1 MTERS
6 EASRDPADDL
16 SGSSGSS
23 GPSGPSGMPGTGR
36 GEGCP
41 GCSGPHSPT
50 CPARP
55 DGSAAALGD
64 YRAAFHAA
72 RLPLAVLN
80 RDGLVLAANPAFGDL
95 VGTEPDELVAAT
107 AADLTDLGADPR
119 IWSAYREVLC
129 GRSDRLR
136 CTRRLQL
143 PDGHSMWAEVTV
155 EPLAPGAGLAPGGAL
170 NAGGTPN
177 DARGTLNGSGT
188 RTAGGELPAAT
199 DLSVPADL
207 PVPADMSVPTDLPG
221 SSDLPMDGD
230 LPAMDGVPPA
240 GGGVR
245 AGAGQRAEEDHVLLS
260 VADIS
265 DRHDLLA
272 RLRHLQM
279 HDPVTRLPNR
289 ALFFER
295 LAGAL
300 ESAAFEQGGTGRIG
314 LCYLDLDGFKAVND
328 TLGHRVGDRLLSAV
342 AQRLRH
348 CVEELSED
356 RLPAPP
362 DGPTA
367 STASTTS
374 DASAMSDASTAMP
387 DASTASDASTA
398 FAAPV
403 QMTDD
408 DTGHLDGSGHLVA
421 RLGGDEFALLVEDST
436 GTEQLAALAQRVLD
450 ALQRPFDLAGQRLS
464 VSASIGV
471 VERAATG
478 TTATGLMQ
486 AADTTLYWAKE
497 DGKARWTLFDPE
509 RNAHRMTRQA
519 LSSTLRPA
527 VERGEFTLE
536 YQPLVG
542 LGDGR
547 AQGVEALV
555 RWRHPQFGTLS
566 PNRFIGLA
574 EENGAIVELG
584 RWVLE
589 RACRQARAWQL
600 ERPGA
605 QPLFVSVNVAVRQV
619 WDSDLVADVAH
630 ILAETGLP
638 PRLLQL
644 ELTESAVMG
653 SAGRPLQALQALS
666 DMGVRI
672 AIDDFGTGY
681 SNLAYLS
688 RLPVSVLKLDGSF
701 VRGFRAQEHPN
712 PADETI
718 VEALVA
724 LAHRLG
730 LTVTAECVESAEQA
744 ERLRRIGCDTGQ
756 GWLYSRPVAPDRVSA
771 LISAGRRTG
780 S

>member
-1 MTERS
+1 MTERNGTTN
-6 EASRDPADDL
+6 ASADARRA
-16 SGSSGSS
+16 
-23 GPSGPSGMPGTGR
+23 PVGR
-36 GEGCP
+36 CDD
-41 GCSGPHSPT
+41 T
-50 CPARP
+50 
-55 DGSAAALGD
+55 AASLGD
-64 YRAAFHAA
+64 YRATFHAA
-72 RLPLAVLN
+72 RLAMAVLN
-80 RDGLVLAANPAFGDL
+80 RDGLVLAANSAFGEL
-95 VGTEPDELVAAT
+95 VGADPAELVAAT
-107 AADLTDLGADPR
+107 AADLTDLGADPLV
-119 IWSAYREVLC
+119 WTAYREVLC

-136 CTRRLQL
+136 CTRRLKH
-143 PDGHSMWAEVTV
+143 PEGHSVWVEVTV
-155 EPLAPGAGLAPGGAL
+155 EPL
-170 NAGGTPN
+170 TPEP
-177 DARGTLNGSGT
+177 LSG
-188 RTAGGELPAAT
+188 
-199 DLSVPADL
+199 
-207 PVPADMSVPTDLPG
+207 
-221 SSDLPMDGD
+221 
-230 LPAMDGVPPA
+230 
-240 GGGVR
+240 
-245 AGAGQRAEEDHVLLS
+245 EERMLLS

-295 LAGAL
+295 LSTAL
-300 ESAAFEQGGTGRIG
+300 ETASFAPSGTGRIG

-342 AQRLRH
+342 AQRLTRIA
-348 CVEELSED
+348 ESAAE
-356 RLPAPP
+356 R
-362 DGPTA
+362 GPGRT
-367 STASTTS
+367 
-374 DASAMSDASTAMP
+374 
-387 DASTASDASTA
+387 
-398 FAAPV
+398 
-403 QMTDD
+403 
-408 DTGHLDGSGHLVA
+408 GHLVA

-436 GTEQLAALAQRVLD
+436 GTEQLAELAQCVLD

-471 VERAATG
+471 VERTATG

-527 VERGEFTLE
+527 VDRGEFTLE

-542 LGDGR
+542 LDDGR

-566 PNRFIGLA
+566 PNRFIALA

-589 RACRQARAWQL
+589 RACHQARAWQL
-600 ERPGA
+600 AHPG

-619 WDSDLVADVAH
+619 WDSDLVADVAG

-701 VRGFRAQEHPN
+701 VRGFRSQEHPN

-756 GWLYSRPVAPDRVSA
+756 GWLYSRPVAPDRVEA
-771 LISAGRRTG
+771 LLDAGRHTG
-780 S
+780 A

>member
-1 MTERS
+1 MTER
-6 EASRDPADDL
+6 
-16 SGSSGSS
+16 
-23 GPSGPSGMPGTGR
+23 
-36 GEGCP
+36 
-41 GCSGPHSPT
+41 
-50 CPARP
+50 
-55 DGSAAALGD
+55 DGSTKDPVARSASPPCDAAARCDGTAASLGD
-64 YRAAFHAA
+64 YRAAFLAA
-72 RLPLAVLN
+72 SLPMAVLN
-80 RDGLVLAANPAFGDL
+80 RDGLVLAANPALGAL
-95 VGTEPDELVAAT
+95 VGADPDELVAAT

-119 IWSAYREVLC
+119 VWSAYREVLC
-129 GRSDRLR
+129 GRSERLR
-136 CTRRLQL
+136 CTRRLKRS
-143 PDGHSMWAEVTV
+143 DGTSVWVEVTV
-155 EPLAPGAGLAPGGAL
+155 EPVTEGPL
-170 NAGGTPN
+170 
-177 DARGTLNGSGT
+177 
-188 RTAGGELPAAT
+188 GGEE
-199 DLSVPADL
+199 
-207 PVPADMSVPTDLPG
+207 
-221 SSDLPMDGD
+221 
-230 LPAMDGVPPA
+230 
-240 GGGVR
+240 R
-245 AGAGQRAEEDHVLLS
+245 VLLS
-260 VADIS
+260 AADIS

-289 ALFFER
+289 TLFFER
-295 LAGAL
+295 LSAAL
-300 ESAAFEQGGTGRIG
+300 EAASFERAGTGRIG

-342 AQRLRH
+342 AQRLTR
-348 CVEELSED
+348 CAERAAE
-356 RLPAPP
+356 R
-362 DGPTA
+362 GP
-367 STASTTS
+367 
-374 DASAMSDASTAMP
+374 
-387 DASTASDASTA
+387 
-398 FAAPV
+398 
-403 QMTDD
+403 
-408 DTGHLDGSGHLVA
+408 GRGGHLVA

-436 GTEQLAALAQRVLD
+436 GTDQLAELAQSALD
-450 ALQRPFDLAGQRLS
+450 ALQRPFDLAGQRMS

-471 VERAATG
+471 VERAANG

-527 VERGEFTLE
+527 VDRGEFTLE

-555 RWRHPQFGTLS
+555 RWRHPQFGVLS
-566 PNRFIGLA
+566 PNRFIALA

-589 RACRQARAWQL
+589 RACYQARAWQL
-600 ERPGA
+600 AHPGD

-619 WDSDLVADVAH
+619 WDSDLVADVAG

-701 VRGFRAQEHPN
+701 VHGFRSQEHPN
-712 PADETI
+712 PADEMI

-756 GWLYSRPVAPDRVSA
+756 GWLYSRPVAPDRVEA
-771 LISAGRRTG
+771 LLDAGRACG
-780 S
+780 